1 MKRHLILALLTSLG
15 MATAAPAAANPNCG
29 QRDAVIEKL
38 SSQFK
43 EQLTVG
49 GLQKRNSIEAVMEI
63 WSSEETGTFTVLI
76 TNPQG
81 ISCIVAAG
89 TDFFEA
95 ERIPVTKGTAS

>member
-1 MKRHLILALLTSLG
+1 MKRHLILALLTSLSI
-15 MATAAPAAANPNCG
+15 AAAAPAVANPNCG
-29 QRDAVIEKL
+29 LRDSVVEKL
-38 SSQFK
+38 SKQYK

-49 GLQKRNSIEAVMEI
+49 GLQKRNSVQAVMEI

-95 ERIPVTKGTAS
+95 DRTPVAEGTAS

>member
-1 MKRHLILALLTSLG
+1 MKRHLILAMLTSLG
-15 MATAAPAAANPNCG
+15 IAAAAPVAANPNCG

-38 SSQFK
+38 TNQYK

-49 GLQKRNSIEAVMEI
+49 GLQQRQSLQSVMEI

-76 TNPQG
+76 TNAQG
-81 ISCIVAAG
+81 VSCIVAAG

-95 ERIPVTKGTAS
+95 DRVPVVKGTAS

>member
-15 MATAAPAAANPNCG
+15 IAAAAPVVANPNCG
-29 QRDAVIEKL
+29 QRDAVVEKL
-38 SSQFK
+38 SNQYK

-49 GLQKRNSIEAVMEI
+49 GLQKRQSVQAVMEI
-63 WSSEETGTFTVLI
+63 WASEETGTFTVLI

-95 ERIPVTKGTAS
+95 DSKPVAKGTSG